1 MYVHSSEFCVLVCL
15 CMQRG
20 GVSEEDEAIE
30 EGPYHGEETKGT
42 RGGSEL
48 ALGMYG
54 VHQLC
59 VHVCV
64 HVCAC
69 VCVCVCACVCVCLC
83 CVCVHA
89 CVCACVGVGVCSYVL
104 IAYNYM
110 SVNVVVF
117 EASTVCSAAA
127 HLCNLQAIMWL

>member
-1 MYVHSSEFCVLVCL
+1 MHVCTYVHSSEFCVLVCL

-69 VCVCVCACVCVCLC
+69 VCVCVRVCACVCVV
-83 CVCVHA
+83 CVCMLA
-89 CVCACVGVGVCSYVL
+89 CVRVWVWVC
-104 IAYNYM
+104 
-110 SVNVVVF
+110 VVVF
-117 EASTVCSAAA
+117 
-127 HLCNLQAIMWL
+127 